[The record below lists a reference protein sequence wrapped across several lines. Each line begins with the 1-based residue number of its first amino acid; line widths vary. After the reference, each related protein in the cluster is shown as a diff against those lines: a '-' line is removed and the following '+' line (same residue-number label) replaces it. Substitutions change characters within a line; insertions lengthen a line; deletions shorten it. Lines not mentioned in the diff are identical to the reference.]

1 MNLEPIGVI
10 DDSFHDGVVDGGG
23 APTGAE
29 HLQLLFGKGDYLTMD
44 YIWDHK
50 ISEKVKKSNIKS
62 KKIESSGG
70 SAARKS
76 LLTKVGI
83 GVLILAMIAL
93 FIVPN
98 VMKAPATTSTDDS
111 FDEVPFTKEGTAT
124 ISDLTG
130 KPKVTIDAEFA
141 DTEYDR
147 QRGLMF
153 RRSMLETQG
162 MLFFFPV
169 EEMQSF
175 WMRNTYI
182 SLDMIFIDA
191 NKRVVTIHRN
201 TKTLS
206 DQSYP
211 STKPAKYVLEV
222 VAGFCDKHG
231 VREGDLIGF

>member
-1 MNLEPIGVI
+1 M
-10 DDSFHDGVVDGGG
+10 
-23 APTGAE
+23 
-29 HLQLLFGKGDYLTMD
+29 
-44 YIWDHK
+44 
-50 ISEKVKKSNIKS
+50 KKSNIKS
-62 KKIESSGG
+62 KKIESTGG
-70 SAARKS
+70 SGARKS
-76 LLTKVGI
+76 LIAKVGV
-83 GVLILAMIAL
+83 GGLILAMIAL
-93 FIVPN
+93 FVVPN
-98 VMKAPATTSTDDS
+98 IMKAPATTSPEES
-111 FDEVPFTKEGTAT
+111 FDEVPFTKEGTVT
-124 ISDLTG
+124 ISDSTG
-130 KPKVTIDAEFA
+130 KPRVTIDAEFA

-191 NKRVVTIHRN
+191 NRRIVTIHRN

-231 VREGDLIGF
+231 VSEGDVVGYNKLK

>member
-1 MNLEPIGVI
+1 M
-10 DDSFHDGVVDGGG
+10 
-23 APTGAE
+23 
-29 HLQLLFGKGDYLTMD
+29 
-44 YIWDHK
+44 
-50 ISEKVKKSNIKS
+50 KKSNIKS
-62 KKIESSGG
+62 KKIESTGG
-70 SAARKS
+70 GAGRKS
-76 LLTKVGI
+76 LITKLGI
-83 GVLILAMIAL
+83 GVLVIAMLAL
-93 FIVPN
+93 FVVPN
-98 VMKAPATTSTDDS
+98 IMKAPATTSPDES
-111 FDEVPFTKEGTAT
+111 FEEVPFTKEGTVT
-124 ISDLTG
+124 ISDSTG
-130 KPKVTIDAEFA
+130 KPRITIDAEFA

-153 RRSMLETQG
+153 RRSMKENQG

-182 SLDMIFIDA
+182 SLDMLFIDA
-191 NKRVVTIHRN
+191 NRRVVTIHRS

-231 VREGDLIGF
+231 VVEGDVVGWK